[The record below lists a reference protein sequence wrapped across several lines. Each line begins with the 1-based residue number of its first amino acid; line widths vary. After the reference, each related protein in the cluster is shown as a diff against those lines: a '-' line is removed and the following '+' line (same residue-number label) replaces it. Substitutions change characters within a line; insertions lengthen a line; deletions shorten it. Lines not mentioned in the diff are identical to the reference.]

1 MRVMEARRIGTSQ
14 SGTPEPVI
22 RTATWAD
29 VAALQDLIGE
39 SVMRLQAEDYNE
51 AQRMGALG
59 SIFGVDPALI
69 EDGTY
74 LVAEWEGR
82 IVACGGWSQRGT
94 PFGSDRS
101 PARDDRVLDPAHD
114 AARIRALFVH
124 PDFARR
130 GLGTAILGACERA
143 AAAAGFKRLE
153 LTATLTGMRLFRV
166 HGFIPAEELT
176 LRLGN
181 GETLGVIRM
190 AKTLC

>member
-1 MRVMEARRIGTSQ
+1 MADPAIRI
-14 SGTPEPVI
+14 
-22 RTATWAD
+22 ATWAD
-29 VAALQDLIGE
+29 VPALNELIGA

-51 AQRMGALG
+51 TQRVGALG
-59 SIFGVDPALI
+59 SIFGVDPVLI

-74 LVAEWEGR
+74 FVAECEGR
-82 IVACGGWSQRGT
+82 MAACGGWSRRGT

-130 GLGTAILGACERA
+130 GLGTAILSTCERA
-143 AAAAGFKRLE
+143 AEAAGFKRLE
-153 LTATLTGMRLFRV
+153 LTATLTGIKLFRV
-166 HGFIPAEELT
+166 HGFVPVEEVT

-181 GETLGVIRM
+181 GETLGVVRM
-190 AKTLC
+190 AKALG

>member
-1 MRVMEARRIGTSQ
+1 MHPQTTGSSP
-14 SGTPEPVI
+14 SGMPDPII

-29 VAALQDLIGE
+29 VPALDDLIGA
-39 SVMRLQAEDYNE
+39 SVTQLQAEDYNE

-59 SIFGVDPALI
+59 SIFGVDPVLI

-74 LVAEWEGR
+74 FVAECDGR
-82 IVACGGWSQRGT
+82 IAACGGWSRRGT

-130 GLGTAILGACERA
+130 GLGTAILTACERA
-143 AAAAGFKRLE
+143 AAAAGFQRLE
-153 LTATLTGMRLFRV
+153 LTATLTGIKLFAVR
-166 HGFIPAEELT
+166 GFIPAEEIT
-176 LRLGN
+176 LQLGN
-181 GETLGVIRM
+181 GATLGVVRM
-190 AKTLC
+190 VKTLL

>member
-1 MRVMEARRIGTSQ
+1 MQARGIGTLPSTMP
-14 SGTPEPVI
+14 GHVI

-29 VAALQDLIGE
+29 APALQDLISE

-59 SIFGVDPALI
+59 SICGVDPMLI

-74 LVAEWEGR
+74 FVAEWEGR
-82 IVACGGWSQRGT
+82 VVACGGWSRRGT
-94 PFGSDRS
+94 PFGSGRS

-130 GLGTAILGACERA
+130 GLGTAILAACERA

-166 HGFIPAEELT
+166 HGFIPAEELS
-176 LRLGN
+176 LPLDN

-190 AKTLC
+190 AKTLG